1 MKNLCALMAFV
12 MVAFNAMSER
22 NLLLNGGFEDGLNGW
37 TTAHPWYEAKVDGK
51 GTGISAWEIDERNA
65 RAGKQ
70 SAKVIG
76 KGNRGIAMQVLRLPP
91 ATYRVRGWLKC
102 ENLGDANASILVE
115 FLDKDRKWFQGIT
128 AGSVS
133 GTTDWTRIE
142 KDITFPPETVWVHFD
157 LLTSAPNNGAAW
169 FDEIELIPQPTG
181 VPLLSAWVIQKP
193 ADAGEVRLKWK
204 VTDSTGIA
212 QYEIYVEPQPFTSLK
227 GLHPKAVMDWT
238 ASEAA
243 VRVRG
248 KTSRVHVAVEPVS
261 VDGQRPA
268 EVKSMEVV
276 VKDTKPPRAVE
287 WTVRNSVWQRDSL
300 FVEWQPC
307 PLDEDIRSFHLHA
320 AATPMEKVTRL
331 GTLGKPFPAH
341 QQMAWLPRSALPSGT
356 KYLALTAVD
365 AAGNESPPTW
375 QLIPALTQDAGRK
388 MPCDIWVTSPLL
400 NIFRDTPKPANA
412 ANHIDLLCARNEA
425 EGAQIVLTP
434 RQPLTD
440 VYVEVEPLRHEN
452 GKAQIAAENI
462 AWHFV
467 GYLHVEKNSTA
478 TPPEELLRKA
488 PADFPDPFLE
498 ERSLDLTPPVSPPSQ
513 RENGGGNQPIFVRV
527 FVPKD
532 AAPGVYR
539 GGVHVIASEGS
550 VRVPL
555 RVEVLP
561 FALPDQL
568 PLYVTNWFN
577 VGNIARFHNVPE
589 WSEDFWR
596 TLRLYAKEMRRA
608 HQNVVLTP
616 LDLVKVW
623 REEDGS
629 LTFDYADFD
638 RWVELFEKEGV
649 VERIELS
656 HLGGRTTGE
665 WECKTFSL
673 APRPATDRRSGQVFH
688 IEVEQFLPDLQR
700 HLEERGWLPK
710 TVLHIGDEPIPVN
723 VASWRE
729 QSARAHRAAPKLKR
743 IDAIHVPPSDVA
755 GYLEVLVPQLNYFEQ
770 WLPQFKEAQARGSE
784 LWFYIAWLPQGKF
797 TNRLID
803 LACIKTRL
811 IHWINS
817 LHGATGYLH
826 WGLNFW
832 TDFKDMGF
840 APGDNWI
847 IYPGKRGPRSSLRWE
862 AMRDGLED
870 FAYFHLLAQKSPER
884 ARELLRQV
892 MRSATDYDKDPQKLE
907 QVRREVAKALVYE
920 DSEPRR

>member
-12 MVAFNAMSER
+12 MVAFNPTNGR

-51 GTGISAWEIDERNA
+51 GTGISAWELDEKNV

-70 SAKVIG
+70 SAKVVG

-91 ATYRVRGWLKC
+91 ATYRVCGWLKC
-102 ENLGDANASILVE
+102 ENLGDANASILLE
-115 FLDKDRKWFQGIT
+115 FIDKDRKWFQGIT
-128 AGSVS
+128 AGEVS
-133 GTTDWTRIE
+133 GTADWTRIE
-142 KDITFPPETVWVHFD
+142 KDIPFPPNAIWTHFD

-169 FDEIELIPQPTG
+169 FDEIQLIPLSSG
-181 VPLLSAWVIQKP
+181 VPLPPLRVTQKP
-193 ADAGEVRLKWK
+193 SDAGEVRLGWEISDM
-204 VTDSTGIA
+204 TDIA
-212 QYEIYVEPQPFTSLK
+212 QYQVYVEPQAFRSLK
-227 GLHPKAVMDWT
+227 RLRPKAIVDWT
-238 ASEAA
+238 AHEATVRLSGKPSRVYAA
-243 VRVRG
+243 VV
-248 KTSRVHVAVEPVS
+248 PVS
-261 VDGQRPA
+261 VDGQRPM
-268 EVKSMEVV
+268 EVKSLEVA

-287 WTVRNSVWQRDSL
+287 LAIRNSVAQRDSL
-300 FVEWQPC
+300 LIEWQPC
-307 PLDEDIRSFHLHA
+307 LLDEGVRSFHLHA
-320 AATPMEKVTRL
+320 AATPLEKVSRL
-331 GTLGKPFPAH
+331 EALGKPFPAH
-341 QQMAWLPRSALPSGT
+341 QRMAWLSRSALPAGT

-365 AAGNESPPTW
+365 GAGNESQPTW
-375 QLIPALTQDAGRK
+375 QPLPAPTQHATRDT
-388 MPCDIWVTSPLL
+388 PYDIWVASPLL

-412 ANHIDLLCARNEA
+412 ANSIDLLSARNEA
-425 EGAQIVLTP
+425 ECAQIVLTP
-434 RQPLTD
+434 REPLNG
-440 VYVEVEPLRHEN
+440 VSVEVEPLRHEN
-452 GKAQIAAENI
+452 GKARIAAENI
-462 AWHFV
+462 AWNFV
-467 GYLHVEKNSTA
+467 GYLRVEKNSTA

-498 ERSLDLTPPVSPPSQ
+498 ERSLDLKAN
-513 RENGGGNQPIFVRV
+513 ENQPIFVRV

-539 GGVHVIASEGS
+539 GGVHVVTSQGS
-550 VRVPL
+550 GRVPL

-577 VGNIARFHNVPE
+577 VGNFARFHNVPE

-596 TLRLYAKEMRRA
+596 TLRLYAKEMHRA

-638 RWVELFEKEGV
+638 RWVRLFQEEGV
-649 VERIELS
+649 AERIELS

-665 WECKTFSL
+665 WECKTFGIS
-673 APRPATDRRSGQVFH
+673 PRPATDRKSGQTFH
-688 IEVEQFLPDLQR
+688 VEIEQFLPDLQR
-700 HLEERGWLPK
+700 HLDEKGWLQK
-710 TVLHIGDEPIPVN
+710 TTLHVGDEPIPVN

-743 IDAIHVPPSDVA
+743 IDAIHVPPSEIA
-755 GYLEVLVPQLNYFEQ
+755 EHLEVLVPQLNYFEQ
-770 WLPQFKEAQARGSE
+770 WLPQFKDAQSRGSE
-784 LWFYIAWLPQGKF
+784 LWFYIAWVPQGKF

-811 IHWINS
+811 IHWINF

-847 IYPGKRGPRSSLRWE
+847 IYPGKWGPRSSLRWE

-870 FAYFHLLAQKSPER
+870 FAYFHLLAQKSPGR

-892 MRSATDYDKDPQKLE
+892 LRSATDYDKDPERLE
-907 QVRREVAKALVYE
+907 QVRRLVAREL
-920 DSEPRR
+920 SR